1 MAGAKRFE
9 LLRRLPSFR
18 FSGPDPSITW
28 VHPHT
33 ENETKVSME
42 RMTGIEPACSAWKAD
57 ILPLNYIRISP
68 AKSRRGLV
76 IHSKIRRLECALFY
90 HLSVRSY
97 ARPVASLTSYARRA
111 FVLRIRYAEILGER
125 AMGDEPIFPTCHRCL
140 TLRLR
145 PHIPASPYSPVL

>member
-18 FSGPDPSITW
+18 FSGPDPSTTW

-57 ILPLNYIRISP
+57 ILPLN
-68 AKSRRGLV
+68 
-76 IHSKIRRLECALFY
+76 SKIRRLECALFY
-90 HLSVRSY
+90 HLTVRSY

-111 FVLRIRYAEILGER
+111 FVLWIRYAEILGER